1 MTRRFF
7 RRWVRFSL
15 VLVYSVVS
23 AGAAVRMTG
32 SGMGCPDWPKCF
44 GHYVPPTDEEQL
56 LWEPEKSFR
65 KGQMIIC
72 DSALFSAVRD
82 LRTGTDYNP
91 ANWRRYT
98 RQDYAAFNAYH
109 TWMEYVNRLIG
120 ALAGL
125 AVLALALF
133 SLFVPKD
140 LKSALWI
147 SWLAVWLMGLQA
159 WLGAWVV
166 YSALQAAR
174 VSLHM
179 LMAWVIIALLLLL
192 LVRCS
197 PAKPAAPDKRVRRIA
212 FVAWLILLIQA
223 LLGTQTRQF
232 VDAVSAVLPF
242 DPSKWL
248 AQPAPFFYMHR
259 SFSILVLLAY
269 AYLFYK
275 VRMRFKIRDNR
286 IALVFGLLFV
296 EAAVG
301 ASMAYLS
308 FPFGMQALHLVLSSL
323 VFGLGFYI
331 WIKPPQGL
339 TRQP

>member
-1 MTRRFF
+1 MSQRFF
-7 RRWVRFSL
+7 RSWVYFCL
-15 VLVYSVVS
+15 VLIYLVVS

-65 KGQMIIC
+65 KGQVIIHEA
-72 DSALFSAVRD
+72 ALFSAVRD

-98 RQDYAAFNAYH
+98 RHDYAVFNAYH
-109 TWMEYVNRLIG
+109 TWMEYINRLLG

-125 AVLALALF
+125 AVLALAVF
-133 SLFVPKD
+133 SLLLKKGPKYTVG
-140 LKSALWI
+140 L
-147 SWLAVWLMGLQA
+147 SWLTLSLMGLQA

-166 YSALQAAR
+166 YGALQAVR

-179 LMAWVIIALLLLL
+179 LMAWVIIAVLLLIW
-192 LVRCS
+192 VRCS
-197 PAKPAAPDKRVRRIA
+197 PAKPTAPDKRVRRIA
-212 FVAWLILLIQA
+212 FAAWLILLIQA
-223 LLGTQTRQF
+223 FLGTQTRQF

-242 DPSKWL
+242 DASKWL
-248 AQPAPFFYMHR
+248 MHPPPFFYIHR

-269 AYLFYK
+269 AYLFYR

-286 IALVFGLLFV
+286 IALAFGLLFV

-339 TRQP
+339 TSQP